1 MRVAIVGAGP
11 SGFYAAEHI
20 LKDADTHAQ
29 VDLFDRLPTPFGLVR
44 GGVAP
49 DHPKIKSVIR
59 VYEKTAARE
68 GFRFFGNVKV
78 GHDIEVEDLE
88 RLYHAIVFTV
98 GCETDRRLGIPGEE
112 LPGSHAATSFVG
124 WYNAHPDYCD
134 EEFDLSGERAVV
146 IGNGNVAM
154 DVARML
160 ALTDHE
166 LRQTDTA
173 DHAIELLDRKQIRE
187 IVVLGRRGPVQAAFT
202 NPEIKELG
210 EMEDADVI
218 VDPAEVEL
226 DAGQRRLPRVR
237 RGRQDDPGQRR
248 DPARVLP
255 ARAGGQEAADR
266 PALPRL
272 AGRDQGR
279 RQGRVDRRR
288 PQRAG
293 RGGRQPAGQG
303 HGRARRAR
311 VRPGPALGRLHRH
324 PDRGRPLRREARP
337 DPQRGR
343 PRARLAR
350 LRPQGRPLHR
360 RLDQARALR
369 RDRHQ
374 QERRAGD
381 RPAPARRRR
390 RRRPCSA
397 RRAPSPPR
405 SRTCSPSAASATSAS
420 RTGRRSTRP
429 RSAAASPTAAP
440 ASSSSAS
447 RRCSRRWARRSPAER
462 RGRPRRA
469 EVDDRG
475 GAAGRR
481 GRGGG
486 RRRRRPAP
494 AGDGGG
500 AAVRG
505 ALAARPAPAGQGRG
519 QGRASTT
526 ARSTPSRSRPRS
538 RGS

>member
-1 MRVAIVGAGP
+1 MTQIGTAENPVRVAIVGAGP

-20 LKDADTHAQ
+20 LKDEDMHAQ

-98 GCETDRRLGIPGEE
+98 GCETDRQLGIPGEE
-112 LPGSHAATSFVG
+112 LPGSHAATAFVG
-124 WYNAHPDYCD
+124 WYNAHPDYAD
-134 EEFDLSGERAVV
+134 EEFDLSCERAVV

-226 DAGQRRLPRVR
+226 DPASAAFLESDEADKTTRVNVETLREFSQREPEGKQQRIVLRFLASPVEIKGDGKVEKIVIGRNELVEEGGTLRAKDTGEREELECGLVLRSVGYTGIPIEGVPFDEKRGLILNEGGRVLDSHDSGHKVGHYTAGWIK
-237 RGRQDDPGQRR
+237 RGPSGVIGTNKKDALETVQHLLADVESA
-248 DPARVLP
+248 DPA
-255 ARAGGQEAADR
+255 Q
-266 PALPRL
+266 PRE
-272 AGRDQGR
+272 
-279 RQGRVDRRR
+279 
-288 PQRAG
+288 PRAG
-293 RGGRQPAGQG
+293 RGRGP
-303 HGRARRAR
+303 ARRAR
-311 VRPGPALGRLHRH
+311 
-324 PDRGRPLRREARP
+324 RPLR
-337 DPQRGR
+337 QLRG
-343 PRARLAR
+343 L
-350 LRPQGRPLHR
+350 
-360 RLDQARALR
+360 
-369 RDRHQ
+369 
-374 QERRAGD
+374 AGD
-381 RPAPARRRR
+381 RP
-390 RRRPCSA
+390 
-397 RRAPSPPR
+397 
-405 SRTCSPSAASATSAS
+405 
-420 RTGRRSTRP
+420 G
-429 RSAAASPTAAP
+429 
-440 ASSSSAS
+440 
-447 RRCSRRWARRSPAER
+447 

-469 EVDDRG
+469 PRPPPGQVRPGRG
-475 GAAGRR
+475 DARDAGREDLR
-481 GRGGG
+481 LRWL
-486 RRRRRPAP
+486 AP
-494 AGDGGG
+494 
-500 AAVRG
+500 
-505 ALAARPAPAGQGRG
+505 
-519 QGRASTT
+519 
-526 ARSTPSRSRPRS
+526 RPRTP
-538 RGS
+538 G